1 MDKKSSAKKIF
12 GIIGTVFFFLSYIPY
27 VWIIINSIE
36 GVQTGLIGGP
46 YVHGFDAM
54 INILLWLCII
64 PIVPACFIYQLIFG
78 IAYIRKRRKLS
89 IVTLI
94 LVVLIVAGILAAGLP
109 EVIKN
114 DLQIKTD
121 SPVISEYLEGKYG
134 QELASN
140 ITLKV
145 YDYES
150 HGYKVTAPVLPEGLC
165 FYTYVGNGY
174 YDDLINTFTRENA
187 DYQERF
193 DDYINSK
200 YNMPENIRFQTHI
213 ESIDFGDYENGDDTS
228 VLFERTNYS
237 ITAIAYETEEIS
249 DDIAIGIFK
258 DAWNN
263 YFSQSDIPSDTD
275 HLTVYITRD
284 GKNMLNAAIMPD
296 KDHPAAYITAYS
308 DYSVSSDLNG
318 QRISLNQ

>member
-1 MDKKSSAKKIF
+1 M
-12 GIIGTVFFFLSYIPY
+12 
-27 VWIIINSIE
+27 
-36 GVQTGLIGGP
+36 
-46 YVHGFDAM
+46 HGFDAM
-54 INILLWLCII
+54 INIFLWFCII
-64 PIVPACFIYQLIFG
+64 PIVPVCLIYQLIFG

-89 IVTLI
+89 IVTLV
-94 LVVLIVAGILAAGLP
+94 LVALIVAGILAAGLP
-109 EVIKN
+109 DVIKN
-114 DLQIKTD
+114 DLRTKTD
-121 SPVISEYLEGKYG
+121 KPVITEYLEEKYG
-134 QELASN
+134 QDLASN
-140 ITLKV
+140 ISLKV

-150 HGYKVTAPVLPEGLC
+150 HGYKITSPVLSEGLC

-174 YDDLINTFTRENA
+174 YDNLINTFTRENA
-187 DYQERF
+187 DYQESF

-237 ITAIAYETEEIS
+237 ITAIAYETDEIS

-263 YFSQSDIPSDTD
+263 YFSQINIPSDTD
-275 HLTVYITRD
+275 HLAVYITRD
-284 GKNMLNAAIMPD
+284 GKNTFKAAIMPD

>member
-1 MDKKSSAKKIF
+1 MEKKSSAKKIF

-27 VWIIINSIE
+27 IWIIINSLD

-54 INILLWLCII
+54 IHILLWFCII
-64 PIVPACFIYQLIFG
+64 PIVPVCFIYQLIFG

-94 LVVLIVAGILAAGLP
+94 LVALIVVGILAAGLP
-109 EVIKN
+109 EVIKKE
-114 DLQIKTD
+114 LQTKAD
-121 SPVISEYLEGKYG
+121 SPVITEYLEGKYG
-134 QELASN
+134 QEMASN
-140 ITLKV
+140 ITMKV

-150 HGYKVTAPVLPEGLC
+150 HGYKVTSPVLPEGLY

-174 YDDLINTFTRENA
+174 YDDLINTFTREHV
-187 DYQERF
+187 DFQDRF
-193 DDYINSK
+193 DDYINGK
-200 YNMPENIRFQTHI
+200 YDMPENIRFKTHI
-213 ESIDFGDYENGDDTS
+213 KSIDFGDYKHGDDYS
-228 VLFERTNYS
+228 VLFERTNYD
-237 ITAIAYETEEIS
+237 ITEIVYETDEIS

-275 HLTVYITRD
+275 HLTVYITKD
-284 GKNMLNAAIMPD
+284 GKYIVNAAIIPD
-296 KDHPAAYITAYS
+296 KDHPAAYITTYS
-308 DYSVSSDLNG
+308 DYLSPTDLNG